1 MGWDIVRH
9 SFSMLFRNIG
19 NALRISLGPILL
31 AVLASVAIVGILQ
44 ISPARIAWELST
56 NSISGNTGLA
66 VLLLFLLYVFVSA
79 WIAVAW
85 HRFILLEDYPG
96 LLPGISGRPI
106 MPYIGKTMLLGL
118 VMILAM
124 IPALIVIGLL
134 SSVFD
139 PTSGLFSIIG
149 IGLMLYFSYMWLR
162 FGLVLPATAV
172 ARPMGVAE
180 AWRATAPHANAI
192 LGTGALLIVINTG
205 ASVVSSAMPQ
215 TVALVLD
222 LVVSW
227 ITLMIGTS
235 VLTTLYGVIVERRTL
250 G

>member
-19 NALRISLGPILL
+19 NALRISIGPIIL
-31 AVLASVAIVGILQ
+31 ALVASVAIVGILQ

-66 VLLLFLLYVFVSA
+66 VLLLLLLYIFVSA

-96 LLPGISGRPI
+96 LLPAVSGRPI
-106 MPYIGKTMLLGL
+106 MPYIGKTLMLGL
-118 VMILAM
+118 VMMLAL
-124 IPALIVIGLL
+124 IPALLVIGLL
-134 SSVFD
+134 SAVFD

-172 ARPMGVAE
+172 GRPMGVTE
-180 AWRATAPHANAI
+180 SWRATAPHANAI

-205 ASVVSSAMPQ
+205 ASVVSSVMPQ
-215 TVALVLD
+215 TIALVLD
-222 LVVSW
+222 LIVSW

>member
-9 SFSMLFRNIG
+9 SFSMLFRNFG
-19 NALRISLGPILL
+19 NALRISIGPILL
-31 AVLASVAIVGILQ
+31 ALVASVAIVGILQ

-56 NSISGNTGLA
+56 NSISSNTGLA
-66 VLLLFLLYVFVSA
+66 VLLLLLLYVFVSA

-96 LLPGISGRPI
+96 LLPAVSGRPI
-106 MPYIGKTMLLGL
+106 LPYIGKTLLLGL
-118 VMILAM
+118 VMMLAL
-124 IPALIVIGLL
+124 IPALLVIGLL
-134 SSVFD
+134 SAIFD
-139 PTSGLFSIIG
+139 PTSGLFSIVG

-172 ARPMGVAE
+172 GRPMGVTE
-180 AWRATAPHANAI
+180 AWRATAPHANAV
-192 LGTGALLIVINTG
+192 LGTGALLIVINSG
-205 ASVVSSAMPQ
+205 ASVVSAVIPQ
-215 TVALVLD
+215 TIALVLD
-222 LVVSW
+222 LAVSW

>member
-19 NALRISLGPILL
+19 NALRISIGPILL
-31 AVLASVAIVGILQ
+31 ALVASVAIVGILQ

-66 VLLLFLLYVFVSA
+66 ILLLLLLYIFVSA

-96 LLPGISGRPI
+96 LLPAVSGRPI
-106 MPYIGKTMLLGL
+106 MPYIGKTLLLGL
-118 VMILAM
+118 VMMLAL
-124 IPALIVIGLL
+124 IPALLVIGLL
-134 SSVFD
+134 SAVFD

-172 ARPMGVAE
+172 GRPMGVTE

-192 LGTGALLIVINTG
+192 LGTGALLIVINAG
-205 ASVVSSAMPQ
+205 ASVVSAVMPQ

>member
-19 NALRISLGPILL
+19 NALRISIGPILL
-31 AVLASVAIVGILQ
+31 ALVVSVAIVGILQ
-44 ISPARIAWELST
+44 INPARIAWELST

-66 VLLLFLLYVFVSA
+66 ILLLLLLYIFVSA

-96 LLPGISGRPI
+96 LLPAVSGRPI
-106 MPYIGKTMLLGL
+106 MPYIGKTLLLGL
-118 VMILAM
+118 VMMLAL
-124 IPALIVIGLL
+124 IPALLVIGLL
-134 SSVFD
+134 SAVFD

-172 ARPMGVAE
+172 GRPMGVTE

-192 LGTGALLIVINTG
+192 LGTGALLIVINAG
-205 ASVVSSAMPQ
+205 ASVVSAVMPQ

>member
-31 AVLASVAIVGILQ
+31 ALLVSVAIIAILQ
-44 ISPARIAWELST
+44 ISPARIAWELGT
-56 NSISGNTGLA
+56 NAISANTGFA
-66 VLLLFLLYVFVSA
+66 ILLLLLLYIFVSA
-79 WIAVAW
+79 WIAVSW
-85 HRFILLEDYPG
+85 HRFILLEEYPG
-96 LLPGISGRPI
+96 LLPGVSGRPI
-106 MPYIGKTMLLGL
+106 LPYIGKTMLLGL

-134 SSVFD
+134 SAIFD

-172 ARPMGVAE
+172 ARPMGVTE
-180 AWRATAPHANAI
+180 AWRATGPHANAI

-205 ASVVSSAMPQ
+205 ASVVSSVMPQ
-215 TVALVLD
+215 VVAVVLD

-227 ITLMIGTS
+227 VTLMIGTS